1 MILPDN
7 PHPFFLSPASS
18 CRLLMMAPYLEAK
31 SVILMRYSR
40 TTKSRMATK
49 PRVGVTSLAEARQ
62 AVRRMQPSAM
72 PKMWER

>member
-1 MILPDN
+1 
-7 PHPFFLSPASS
+7 
-18 CRLLMMAPYLEAK
+18 MMAPYLEAK